1 MSPKVSIFKLK
12 IKGLTIQTVFPLIF
26 NPKTHYY
33 NLSLLLFYCFF
44 ANFSFL
50 FYRLFLF
57 H

>member
-26 NPKTHYY
+26 NPKTHYD

-50 FYRLFLF
+50 FYRLFVF